1 MISISI
7 NGRKVSSGDIG
18 NEFEKQLKRAVFAK
32 VSDELHDRIGSIR
45 HPATG
50 EFATVVVLGDSL
62 EDLSLRV
69 EGSPELITI
78 VKSRMSEED
87 LRFIRFQEQ
96 EGSKVPKAFLSFA
109 WEDKVIAQKI
119 AEGLMANGIDTW
131 WAEWEIGA
139 GDSLRRRID
148 SGLGECTHFIVLLTS
163 TSIQKPWVNEEMDAG
178 FVRKVGEKS
187 RFIPL
192 RHELSPSDLPP
203 LLSGLLS
210 PEIDA
215 DCTQLPQ
222 LVNDI
227 HEVSRKPPLGPA
239 PAVVNEP
246 RTGYSAA
253 ATAIAKVFV
262 TESKN
267 GEFADPQYDHT
278 ALAEATGLSEEDL
291 TDGLYEL
298 RHYFNN
304 SSWHIL
310 VQHSL
315 FSEFDKFW
323 QPWNP
328 AEDALTLAADLV
340 NDPETPVSGQEI
352 AVRYGWEP
360 RRLNPAISYLM
371 ERKLID
377 VSAGIGST
385 PFVTYRVM
393 KSDATRRFVR
403 SRG

>member
-1 MISISI
+1 MGCLTLISISI
-7 NGRKVSSGDIG
+7 NGKKTGSNDIG
-18 NEFEKQLKRAVFAK
+18 NELEKQLKRAVFAK

-45 HPATG
+45 HPETG

-96 EGSKVPKAFLSFA
+96 EGPKVPKAFLSFA
-109 WEDKVIAQKI
+109 WEDKEIAQKI

-178 FVRKVGEKS
+178 FVRKVGDKS

-192 RHELSPSDLPP
+192 RYELSPSDLPP

-215 DCTQLPQ
+215 DCTQLLQ

-239 PAVVNEP
+239 PPVVN
-246 RTGYSAA
+246 
-253 ATAIAKVFV
+253 
-262 TESKN
+262 
-267 GEFADPQYDHT
+267 
-278 ALAEATGLSEEDL
+278 
-291 TDGLYEL
+291 
-298 RHYFNN
+298 
-304 SSWHIL
+304 
-310 VQHSL
+310 
-315 FSEFDKFW
+315 
-323 QPWNP
+323 
-328 AEDALTLAADLV
+328 
-340 NDPETPVSGQEI
+340 
-352 AVRYGWEP
+352 
-360 RRLNPAISYLM
+360 
-371 ERKLID
+371 
-377 VSAGIGST
+377 
-385 PFVTYRVM
+385 
-393 KSDATRRFVR
+393 
-403 SRG
+403 